1 MNYIQSEDK
10 KEVHILLEEKSKI
23 WEERDFL
30 ETLKGIFRPKENN
43 ENQYKDEIQNKNNT
57 YWYICYF
64 RSIFLDVYH
73 SC

>member
-1 MNYIQSEDK
+1 MNYIKSEDK

-43 ENQYKDEIQNKNNT
+43 ENQYKDELSEN
-57 YWYICYF
+57 
-64 RSIFLDVYH
+64 
-73 SC
+73 